1 MGTETKFLLLE
12 IEDGDFTENWDD
24 DEENEALFGLKFT
37 EVVLPDW
44 NFRCCWTETGFWD
57 WDEETD
63 EDGDQ
68 LGIWCWPAAALPI
81 AASWTFWGWA
91 DFICC
96 DDALSALARIA
107 CWCWFLLEY
116 WELEVRRDPV
126 EDGMKGSVEDELL
139 CIDMTRCICK
149 NKNRMRTSSK
159 KEKINLGYNL
169 TRLKPEF

>member
-1 MGTETKFLLLE
+1 MGTETKFLE
-12 IEDGDFTENWDD
+12 IEDGDFERD
-24 DEENEALFGLKFT
+24 NEALFEMFT

-44 NFRCCWTETGFWD
+44 NFRCCWTETWFC

-68 LGIWCWPAAALPI
+68 LGCWPAALPV
-81 AASWTFWGWA
+81 AASCCW
-91 DFICC
+91 DFISCFCC

-107 CWCWFLLEY
+107 CWWFLLEY

-149 NKNRMRTSSK
+149 NKNRMRTSK